1 MVVKT
6 QKSYQVTSEFEPMGD
21 QINAIEELAQ
31 GVFKGEKHQILKG
44 ATGTGKTY
52 VIVKMLERLVQLEGK
67 PRQVLVLS
75 PNKTLAAQLYGE
87 IRDFMPENAVTYFVS
102 YYDYYQPESYLP
114 EYDKLIEKESS
125 INEEIDRYRNETTRS
140 LIERGDVTVIA
151 SVSCIYGLGSPEYYE
166 NLGFD
171 LRVGQTIPR
180 DDVLRNLIEIQYDRN
195 EQALNRGSFRAKGDR
210 VELYPSYE
218 WNLIQ
223 INFFGDEIESIKIID
238 PINRKTVEEK
248 QNIFIL
254 PAKQYVMPE
263 EVMMGGLET
272 IEGELQERLEE
283 LRQENKAVEA
293 QRLKQRTSFDLEM
306 LKNTG
311 YCQGIENY
319 SAHFDGRIRDQNYR
333 VNQIPPSTLIDFFPD
348 DFLLIVDESH
358 VALPQV
364 QGMLEGDR
372 SRKRNLV
379 EYGFRLP
386 SAFDNRP
393 LSYNEFFKRVNQVI
407 YVSATP
413 GDRELSY
420 SGNQVVDQV
429 IRPTG
434 VVDPEVEVKSTEGQV
449 DDLLEEIRIVV
460 ERGERVLITTLTKKM
475 SEHLTEYLQDAGIR
489 AQYLHSDIDTLER
502 NKIIRDLRLGAI
514 DVLVGINLLRE
525 GLDLPEVALVTIFDA
540 DKEGFLR
547 TTRSLIQ
554 IIGRASRNIR
564 GRVVLYADKVTH
576 SMQQAI
582 DETNRRR
589 EIQNKYN
596 IEHGITPKQIIKS
609 VKEYAL
615 ARESTDI
622 VDQLSVD
629 IFENEED
636 FEELLSSLQQQ
647 MRSFAEQLEFE
658 KAAKIRDQINELKAS
673 RTISLTVSKK
683 E

>member
-6 QKSYQVTSEFEPMGD
+6 RKSFQIVSEFEPMGD

-31 GVFKGEKHQILKG
+31 GIFKGKKHQILKG
-44 ATGTGKTY
+44 ATGTGKTF
-52 VIVKMLERLVQLEGK
+52 VIVKMLERLAQLEGK

-87 IRDFMPENAVTYFVS
+87 IKDFMPENSVTYFVS

-140 LIERGDVTVIA
+140 LIEREDVVVIA
-151 SVSCIYGLGSPEYYE
+151 SVSCIYGLGSPEHYE

-171 LRVGQTIPR
+171 LSVGQIIPR
-180 DDVLRNLIEIQYDRN
+180 DNILRNLIEIQYERN

-210 VELYPSYE
+210 IELYPSYE
-218 WNLIQ
+218 WNLVQ
-223 INFFGDEIESIKIID
+223 INFFGDQIESIKIID
-238 PINRKTVEEK
+238 PINRKTLEEK

-254 PAKQYVMPE
+254 PAKQYVIPE
-263 EVMMGGLET
+263 EVMLKGLET
-272 IEGELQERLEE
+272 IENELQGRLIE
-283 LRQENKAVEA
+283 LQQENKIVEA

-306 LKNTG
+306 LRTSG
-311 YCQGIENY
+311 YCNGIENY
-319 SAHFDGRIRDQNYR
+319 SAHFDGRIRDQNYV
-333 VNQIPPSTLIDFFPD
+333 VNQIPPTTLIDFFPE

-364 QGMLEGDR
+364 QGMLLGDR
-372 SRKRNLV
+372 SRKKNLID
-379 EYGFRLP
+379 YGFRLP

-393 LSYNEFFKRVNQVI
+393 LSYVEFYKRVNQVV
-407 YVSATP
+407 YVTATP

-420 SGNQVVDQV
+420 SGNHVVDQV

-434 VVDPEVEVKSTEGQV
+434 LVDPEVVVRTTEGQV

-460 ERGERVLITTLTKKM
+460 ERGERILVTTLTKKM
-475 SEHLTEYLQDAGIR
+475 AEHLTEYLQDAGIK

-502 NKIIRDLRLGAI
+502 NKILRDLRLGI
-514 DVLVGINLLRE
+514 FDVLVGINLLRE
-525 GLDLPEVALVTIFDA
+525 GLDLPEVALVAVFDA

-564 GRVVLYADKVTH
+564 GRAVLYADKITP
-576 SMQQAI
+576 SMREAI
-582 DETNRRR
+582 EETNRRR
-589 EIQNKYN
+589 EIQQKYN
-596 IEHGITPKQIIKS
+596 EEHGIIPKQIVKS

-615 ARESTDI
+615 ARESAEI
-622 VDQLSVD
+622 IDQISADV
-629 IFENEED
+629 FENEEE
-636 FEELLSSLQQQ
+636 FEEVLSSLQQQ
-647 MRSFAEQLEFE
+647 MRSFAEKLEFE

-673 RTISLTVSKK
+673 KGMILTVKK
-683 E
+683 NK

>member
-1 MVVKT
+1 MVDKT
-6 QKSYQVTSEFEPMGD
+6 KKPFQVVSEFEPMGD

-31 GVFKGEKHQILKG
+31 GVFKGKKHQILKG
-44 ATGTGKTY
+44 ATGTGKTF
-52 VIVKMLERLVQLEGK
+52 VIVKMLERLAELEGRS
-67 PRQVLVLS
+67 RQVIVLS

-87 IRDFMPENAVTYFVS
+87 IKDFMPENAVTYFVS

-140 LIERGDVTVIA
+140 LIEREDVVVVA

-171 LRVGQTIPR
+171 LQVGQKLPR
-180 DDVLRNLIEIQYDRN
+180 DDILRSLIDIQYERN
-195 EQALNRGSFRAKGDR
+195 EQSLNRGSFRAKGDR

-218 WNLIQ
+218 WNLVQ
-223 INFFGDEIESIKIID
+223 INFGFGDEIDSIKIID

-263 EVMMGGLET
+263 EVMMSGLGT
-272 IEGELQERLEE
+272 IETELEQHLIK
-283 LRQENKAVEA
+283 LRQNGKAIEA

-306 LKNTG
+306 LRNTG

-319 SAHFDGRIRDQNYR
+319 SAHFDGRFRDSNYK
-333 VNQIPPSTLIDFFPD
+333 VNQIPPNTLIDFFPN
-348 DFLLIVDESH
+348 DFILIVDESH

-379 EYGFRLP
+379 DYGFRLP

-393 LSYNEFFKRVNQVI
+393 LSYNEFYKRVNQVV
-407 YVSATP
+407 YVTATP

-420 SGNQVVDQV
+420 SGDNVVDQV

-434 VVDPEVEVKSTEGQV
+434 LIDPEVIVKSTEGQI
-449 DDLLEEIRIVV
+449 DDLLEEIRIVI
-460 ERGERVLITTLTKKM
+460 EREERVLVTTLTKKM
-475 SEHLTEYLQDAGIR
+475 AEHLTEYLQDAGVK

-502 NKIIRDLRLGAI
+502 NKIIRDLRLGVF

-547 TTRSLIQ
+547 TARSLIQ

-564 GRVVLYADKVTH
+564 GRAVLYADKITK
-576 SMQQAI
+576 SMREAI

-589 EIQNKYN
+589 DIQTKFND
-596 IEHGITPKQIIKS
+596 EHGITPKQIVKS
-609 VKEYAL
+609 VKGYAL
-615 ARESTDI
+615 ARESAEVI
-622 VDQLSVD
+622 DQVSAD
-629 IFENEED
+629 IFENEEE
-636 FEELLSSLQQQ
+636 FEELISSLQQQ
-647 MRSFAEQLEFE
+647 MRSYAEQLEFE
-658 KAAKIRDQINELKAS
+658 KAAKVRDQINELRAS
-673 RTISLTVSKK
+673 RSIILTTTK
-683 E
+683 

>member
-1 MVVKT
+1 MVDKT
-6 QKSYQVTSEFEPMGD
+6 KKPFQIVSEFEPMGD

-31 GVFKGEKHQILKG
+31 GVFKGKKHQILKG

-52 VIVKMLERLVQLEGK
+52 VIVKMLERLAELEGRS
-67 PRQVLVLS
+67 RQVIVLS

-87 IRDFMPENAVTYFVS
+87 IKDFMPENAVTYFVS

-140 LIERGDVTVIA
+140 LIEREDVVVIA

-171 LRVGQTIPR
+171 LQVGQKIPR
-180 DDVLRNLIEIQYDRN
+180 DDILRSLIDIQYERN
-195 EQALNRGSFRAKGDR
+195 EQSLNRGSFRAKGDR

-218 WNLIQ
+218 WNLVQ
-223 INFFGDEIESIKIID
+223 INFGFGDEIDSIKIID

-263 EVMMGGLET
+263 EVMMKGLET
-272 IEGELQERLEE
+272 IEAELEE
-283 LRQENKAVEA
+283 HLIHLRQDGKAIEA

-306 LKNTG
+306 LKTTG

-319 SAHFDGRIRDQNYR
+319 SAHFDSRFRDSNYK
-333 VNQIPPSTLIDFFPD
+333 VNQIPPNTLIDFFPD
-348 DFLLIVDESH
+348 DFILIVDESH

-379 EYGFRLP
+379 DYGFRLP

-393 LSYNEFFKRVNQVI
+393 LSYNEFYKRVNQVV
-407 YVSATP
+407 YVTATP

-420 SGNQVVDQV
+420 SGDNVVDQV

-434 VVDPEVEVKSTEGQV
+434 LIDPEVIVKSTEGQI
-449 DDLLEEIRIVV
+449 DDLLEEIRIVI
-460 ERGERVLITTLTKKM
+460 ERGERVLVTTLTKKM
-475 SEHLTEYLQDAGIR
+475 AEHLTEYLQDAGIK

-502 NKIIRDLRLGAI
+502 NKIIRDLRLAVF

-564 GRVVLYADKVTH
+564 GRAVLYADNITK
-576 SMQQAI
+576 SMREAI

-589 EIQNKYN
+589 DIQTKYN
-596 IEHGITPKQIIKS
+596 KEHGITPKQIIKS

-615 ARESTDI
+615 ARESAEV
-622 VDQLSVD
+622 VDQVSADV
-629 IFENEED
+629 FENEEE
-636 FEELLSSLQQQ
+636 FEELISSLQQQ
-647 MRSFAEQLEFE
+647 MRSYAEQLEFE
-658 KAAKIRDQINELKAS
+658 KAAKVRDQINELRAS
-673 RTISLTVSKK
+673 RSIILTTTNK
-683 E
+683 